1 MKKKKD
7 KIYDFLPSEDPARYD
22 LWKFFSDEHGLT
34 LTDGQL
40 KDIIQEVKLFLK
52 NNNNEGNLEVFKND
66 MAAS

>member
-52 NNNNEGNLEVFKND
+52 KNNNEGNLEVGKKGL
-66 MAAS
+66 AVR

>member
-7 KIYDFLPSEDPARYD
+7 KIYDFLPSEEHARYD